1 MLGRTARL
9 HEERSMSPKGDYGL
23 SIWVKLSGSAM
34 SFRLDGVIYR
44 LGLVLRLVVC
54 EKTTNVV
61 QGR

>member
-1 MLGRTARL
+1 
-9 HEERSMSPKGDYGL
+9 MSPKGDYGL